1 MRWLSLY
8 VDLARVS
15 FLLVLCT
22 MTNRTTQINKAITLM
37 MEINTQSEWVTPPQL
52 KQKEERTRKNKKE
65 QKKKKKNKNK
75 KRTRTRR
82 KNKKNKKKEQDEQ
95 EERTR
100 RRTRKVCQKCQD
112 VSSQKMTSKNTHF
125 EHNTTNTQDKHTRQT
140 HKTNTQDKHTRQ
152 THKTNTHDKHTH
164 TSTMLMQLTLSR
176 WLHCPSHFW

>member
-22 MTNRTTQINKAITLM
+22 MTNKTTQINKAITLM
-37 MEINTQSEWVTPPQL
+37 MEINTQSEWVTPPKL
-52 KQKEERTRKNKKE
+52 KQKEERTRQNKKE
-65 QKKKKKNKNK
+65 QQKENKNKNK
-75 KRTRTRR
+75 KRTRR
-82 KNKKNKKKEQDEQ
+82 KNKKNKKKEQE
-95 EERTR
+95 

-112 VSSQKMTSKNTHF
+112 VSSQKMTLKNTHF

-140 HKTNTQDKHTRQ
+140 HKTNTQDKHT
-152 THKTNTHDKHTH
+152 H

-176 WLHCPSHFW
+176 WSHCPSHFW